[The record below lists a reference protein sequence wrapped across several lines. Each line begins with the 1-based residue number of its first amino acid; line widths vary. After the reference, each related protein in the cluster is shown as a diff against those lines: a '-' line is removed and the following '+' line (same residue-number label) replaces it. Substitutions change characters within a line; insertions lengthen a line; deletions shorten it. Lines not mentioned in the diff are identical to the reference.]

1 MPAFSA
7 LSEQRLATCD
17 VRLQAIL
24 KEAIR
29 HVDFTVLCGFRGPDE
44 QEDAFRTGRSKVR
57 WPNSK
62 HNRKP
67 SVAVDLAPY
76 PVDWTDTA
84 RFARLA
90 GYIERIAH
98 EQGVKLRWG
107 GDFDMDGRTAG
118 EKLVDMPHL
127 EIIEG
132 Q

>member
-1 MPAFSA
+1 MPAFST

-17 VRLQAIL
+17 PRLQAIL

-29 HVDFTVLCGFRGPDE
+29 HVDFTIMCGFRGPDE
-44 QEDAFRTGRSKVR
+44 QEDAYRTGRSKVR

-62 HNRKP
+62 HNRRP
-67 SVAVDLAPY
+67 SVAVDLAPF

-107 GDFDMDGRTAG
+107 GDFDQDGRTVG
-118 EKLVDMPHL
+118 EKFIDMPHL
-127 EIIEG
+127 EIVENA
-132 Q
+132 

>member
-7 LSEQRLATCD
+7 LSEQRLASCD
-17 VRLQAIL
+17 PRLQAIL

-29 HVDFTVLCGFRGPDE
+29 HVDFTIMCGFRGPDE
-44 QEDAFRTGRSKVR
+44 QEDAYRTGRSKVR

-62 HNRKP
+62 HNRRP
-67 SVAVDLAPY
+67 SVAVDLAPF

-107 GDFDMDGRTAG
+107 GDFDQDGRTVA
-118 EKLVDMPHL
+118 EKFIDMPHL
-127 EIIEG
+127 EIVENA
-132 Q
+132 

>member
-1 MPAFSA
+1 MPTFST

-29 HVDFTVLCGFRGPDE
+29 HVDFTIMCGFRGPDE
-44 QEDAFRTGRSKVR
+44 QEDAYRTGRSKVR

-62 HNRKP
+62 HNRRP
-67 SVAVDLAPY
+67 SVAVDLAPF

-107 GDFDMDGRTAG
+107 GDFNMDGRTVG

-127 EIIEG
+127 EIVE
-132 Q
+132 

>member
-1 MPAFSA
+1 MPAFST

-17 VRLQAIL
+17 PRLQAIL

-29 HVDFTVLCGFRGPDE
+29 HVDFTIMCGFRGPDE

-62 HNRKP
+62 HNRRP
-67 SVAVDLAPY
+67 SVAVDLAPF

-107 GDFDMDGRTAG
+107 GDFDQDGRTVG
-118 EKLVDMPHL
+118 EKFIDMPHL
-127 EIIEG
+127 EIAE
-132 Q
+132 

>member
-1 MPAFSA
+1 MPAFST
-7 LSEQRLATCD
+7 LSEARLATCD
-17 VRLQAIL
+17 PRLQAIL

-29 HVDFTVLCGFRGPDE
+29 HVDFTIMCGFRGPDE
-44 QEDAFRTGRSKVR
+44 QEDAYRTGRSKVR

-62 HNRKP
+62 HNRRP
-67 SVAVDLAPY
+67 SVAVDLAPF

-127 EIIEG
+127 EIVE
-132 Q
+132 

>member
-1 MPAFSA
+1 MPAFST

-17 VRLQAIL
+17 PRLQAIL

-44 QEDAFRTGRSKVR
+44 QEDAYRTGRSKVR

>member
-1 MPAFSA
+1 MPAFST
-7 LSEQRLATCD
+7 LSEARLETCD
-17 VRLQAIL
+17 PRLQAIL

-29 HVDFTVLCGFRGPDE
+29 HVDFTILCGFRGPDE
-44 QEDAFRTGRSKVR
+44 QEDAYRTGRSKVR

-62 HNRKP
+62 HNRRP
-67 SVAVDLAPY
+67 SVAVDLAPF

-107 GDFDMDGRTAG
+107 GDFDQDGRTKG
-118 EKLVDMPHL
+118 EKLIDMPHL
-127 EIIEG
+127 EIAE
-132 Q
+132 

>member
-7 LSEQRLATCD
+7 LSEQRLASCD
-17 VRLQAIL
+17 PRLQAIL

-29 HVDFTVLCGFRGPDE
+29 HVDFTIMCGFRGPDE
-44 QEDAFRTGRSKVR
+44 QEDAYRTGRSKVR

-62 HNRKP
+62 HNRRP
-67 SVAVDLAPY
+67 SVAVDLAPF

-107 GDFDMDGRTAG
+107 GDFDQDGRTVG
-118 EKLVDMPHL
+118 EKFIDMPHL
-127 EIIEG
+127 EIAE
-132 Q
+132 

>member
-1 MPAFSA
+1 MPTFST
-7 LSEQRLATCD
+7 LSEQRLETCD

>member
-1 MPAFSA
+1 MPAFST
-7 LSEQRLATCD
+7 LSEQRLQTCD
-17 VRLQAIL
+17 PRLQAIL

-29 HVDFTVLCGFRGPDE
+29 HVDFTIMCGFRGPDE
-44 QEDAFRTGRSKVR
+44 QEDAYRTGRSKVR

-62 HNRKP
+62 HNRRP
-67 SVAVDLAPY
+67 SVAVDLAPF

-98 EQGVKLRWG
+98 EQGIKLRWG
-107 GDFDMDGRTAG
+107 GDFDRDGRTVG

-127 EIIEG
+127 EIDE
-132 Q
+132 

>member
-7 LSEQRLATCD
+7 LSEQRLASCD
-17 VRLQAIL
+17 PRLQAIL

-29 HVDFTVLCGFRGPDE
+29 HVDFTIMCGFRGPDE
-44 QEDAFRTGRSKVR
+44 QEDAYRTGRSKVR

>member
-7 LSEQRLATCD
+7 LSEQRLETCD

-62 HNRKP
+62 HNRRP
-67 SVAVDLAPY
+67 SVAVDLAPF

-107 GDFDMDGRTAG
+107 GDFDQDGRTVG
-118 EKLVDMPHL
+118 EKFIDMPHL
-127 EIIEG
+127 EIVENA
-132 Q
+132 

>member
-1 MPAFSA
+1 MPAFST

-17 VRLQAIL
+17 PRLQAIL

-29 HVDFTVLCGFRGPDE
+29 HVDFTIMCGFRGPDE
-44 QEDAFRTGRSKVR
+44 QEDAYRTGRSKVR

-62 HNRKP
+62 HNRRP
-67 SVAVDLAPY
+67 SVAVDLAPF
-76 PVDWTDTA
+76 PVDWADTA

-107 GDFDMDGRTAG
+107 GDFDQDGRTVG
-118 EKLVDMPHL
+118 EKFIDMPHL
-127 EIIEG
+127 EIAE
-132 Q
+132 